1 MKSAVGLLEQG
12 SPSIPSV
19 IIGVAGGILTSLFGG
34 WTQAMV
40 TLLIC
45 MGIDY
50 VTGLIV
56 AGVFKNSTKSKTG
69 SLESKASWKGLC
81 RKGVTLS
88 FVLIGHRLDLALETG
103 YIRDSIIIAYIVTEI
118 ISIIENAELMGV
130 HIPAILKKVIELL
143 KFKAKGPQQEE
154 DKDE

>member
-1 MKSAVGLLEQG
+1 MKNVVVTVSGLVG
-12 SPSIPSV
+12 SMI
-19 IIGVAGGILTSLFGG
+19 ASLFGG
-34 WTQAMV
+34 WTASLS
-40 TLLIC
+40 TLLIF
-45 MGIDY
+45 MGIDF
-50 VTGLIV
+50 VTGLIC
-56 AGVFKNSTKSKTG
+56 AGIFHSSPKSKTG
-69 SLESKASWKGLC
+69 ALESNASFKGLC